1 MFQRLIKKP
10 SSSAATATTTLATIE
25 GFTEKETIALF
36 QAGKIRKVEEGEY
49 IIRKGETCIV
59 LTIVLEGPIKILLGL
74 DTARSVV
81 VSGRKGM
88 MFGNPD
94 LSKEK
99 KHYFSVISTGSSR
112 VLEIDQFAFN
122 LLSPEIQ
129 ASVYRKILDTSA
141 GLSDELLSQ
150 SEALG
155 KKIDSLVSYAKSFHS
170 DSGEY
175 AKSAMV
181 QDMITSFPRLPIQI
195 NKLTS
200 MLLDE
205 GASAAEIVGFAK
217 MDPSIVSVVLKT
229 VNSGFYSFQRKV
241 SDFHHAFVL
250 LGFNQVYQILME
262 NFLQGIMPKHFNLKD
277 LNLHSAVIS
286 QIAFDIAQ
294 LSKKS
299 KPVMMSTLGI
309 LHDLGKC
316 VILVSKA
323 KRPELDIVMA
333 RLNDCKVGSLLLDT
347 WNTPAIICQ
356 SVEFQQYPH
365 FCPPKDIPEGCLES
379 VAILYVAHL
388 CFDYLSG
395 NKKEKVA
402 DAFLEE
408 YMNTI
413 ELRNH
418 SIESIVNQYILPSL
432 TRKIDVF
439 PDYVRDFIKKQQ
451 PSVVHPVNR

>member
-1 MFQRLIKKP
+1 MFQGLIKKP
-10 SSSAATATTTLATIE
+10 SSSSSSSFSFAKIE
-25 GFTEKETIALF
+25 GFTEKEKIALF
-36 QAGKIRKVEEGEY
+36 QAGRIRKVEDGEY
-49 IIRKGETCIV
+49 IIRKGETCSV
-59 LTIVLEGPIKILLGL
+59 LTLVLEGPFEILLGL
-74 DTARSVV
+74 DSDRSAA
-81 VSGRKGM
+81 VSGGKGM

-99 KHYFSVISTGSSR
+99 KHYFSVISTGSSK

-141 GLSDELLSQ
+141 GLSDELVSQ
-150 SEALG
+150 SEVLG
-155 KKIDSLVSYAKSFHS
+155 EKIDSLVSYAKSFHS
-170 DSGEY
+170 DSDQY
-175 AKSAMV
+175 AKSVMV

-205 GASAAEIVGFAK
+205 GASATEIVGFAK

-229 VNSGFYSFQRKV
+229 VNSGFYSFQRKI

-262 NFLQGIMPKHFNLKD
+262 NFLQGVMPKHFNLKA

-365 FCPPKDIPEGCLES
+365 FCSPKDIPEDYLES
-379 VAILYVAHL
+379 VAILYIAHL

-395 NKKEKVA
+395 KQKEKYA

-418 SIESIVNQYILPSL
+418 SIESLVSQHILPSL

-439 PDYVRDFIKKQQ
+439 PDYVRDFIKNQQ
-451 PSVVHPVNR
+451 PSVVHPAQR